1 MSPISD
7 NPLTAVDAMFVCA
20 LVLFGDGTEA
30 LIIGALALA
39 TDPASPVLL
48 DRNPDKK
55 TDPLVTVNMTKRI
68 IGQSS
73 FLMAIIFTFHFLGSQ
88 ILGFHHTGDSTLKK
102 HHNDIVWTLI
112 SKMFVFAGIFKSFNC
127 RRLDQKL
134 NILRGCGGIGISWP
148 PPPPRLPYK
157 S

>member
-1 MSPISD
+1 MD
-7 NPLTAVDAMFVCA
+7 
-20 LVLFGDGTEA
+20 
-30 LIIGALALA
+30 IGALALA

-73 FLMAIIFTFHFLGSQ
+73 VLIILTFHFLGSQ
-88 ILGFHHTGDSTLKK
+88 ILGFHHTDDSTLKK

-112 SKMFVFAGIFKSFNC
+112 FNMFVFAEIFNSFNC
-127 RRLDQKL
+127 RRLDRKL
-134 NILRGCGGIGISWP
+134 NVLRGCGGIGISWP
-148 PPPPRLPYK
+148 PPPLRLPYK